1 MPASFDIRSHNPVLL
16 EKAKRIA
23 VDFVKPYLIPDV
35 VGIVFLG
42 GIARG
47 YFDGSSDIDL
57 GIFKKQGVDI
67 GLKDKF
73 LMMDG
78 IEVQIWLEDYESEL
92 TAAWDMP
99 KRWTY
104 SQGLIHFDPEGKIKH
119 LLEDKVPLKA
129 QERRELLMEG
139 LCLSEWYINRLTQLW
154 VERGSL
160 ASAHHM
166 LGTGLNYFLNMLFV
180 LNHELIP
187 DSKWKLYCAGRLPKL
202 PDGFT
207 AHMEAIMTM
216 HDSSAAELER
226 RRQAFMT
233 MWEQMKPLVEKE
245 VGLSYNEIVQLV

>member
-1 MPASFDIRSHNPVLL
+1 MTGQFEIRSHDPALL
-16 EKAKRIA
+16 EKARRVA
-23 VDFVKPYLIPDV
+23 VEFCQPYLVPEV
-35 VGIVFLG
+35 AGIVFLG

-57 GIFKKQGVDI
+57 GIVKKQGADI

-73 LMMDG
+73 LMVDG

-104 SQGLIHFDPEGKIKH
+104 SQGLIHYDPEGKIKR
-119 LLEDKVPLKA
+119 LLAEKVPLKPE
-129 QERRELLMEG
+129 ERQNELMEG

-166 LGTGLNYFLNMLFV
+166 FGTGLNYFLNMLFV

-187 DSKWKLYCAGRLPKL
+187 DAKWKLYCAGRLPML
-202 PDGFT
+202 PEGFNT
-207 AHMEAIMTM
+207 HLEETM
-216 HDSSAAELER
+216 RVNSFTPPELER
-226 RRQAFMT
+226 RRLAFMG

-245 VGLSYNEIVQLV
+245 VGLSYAEIMQRV